1 MTNQPVQLR
10 LRDAPLLLIVDG
22 PSFSLA
28 ERRDGIYMGM
38 RAASEGGERHA
49 SEGRGEERK

>member
-10 LRDAPLLLIVDG
+10 LRDAPLLLIVDV